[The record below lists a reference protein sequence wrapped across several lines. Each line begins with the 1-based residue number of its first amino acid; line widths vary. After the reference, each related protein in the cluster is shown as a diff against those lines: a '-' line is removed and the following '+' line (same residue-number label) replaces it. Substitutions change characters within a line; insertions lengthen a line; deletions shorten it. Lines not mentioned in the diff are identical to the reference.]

1 MRQFGIIVAC
11 VSLMALSA
19 SAYAESVTIAL
30 AQNAQ
35 APAVALEMSRTIEDE
50 ILNDYFD
57 GGHIVSNMPIAM
69 EGSSFKKKNFSVKEA
84 AFGYSDYVIAVY
96 LEYGPDEIKDEE
108 KKTSYAELR
117 SIVWRVVLVSSSKVV
132 DEKTIDATKLKIRD
146 FDPYKRARMIADQ
159 ISAASLAAVVR
170 SEQGGKK

>member
-1 MRQFGIIVAC
+1 MRSFEIIVAC
-11 VSLMALSA
+11 VSLMAISA
-19 SAYAESVTIAL
+19 AAYAESVTIAL

-35 APAVALEMSRTIEDE
+35 APVVALEMSRTIEDE

-57 GGHIVSNMPIAM
+57 GGHIVSNTPIAM

-96 LEYGPDEIKDEE
+96 LEYGPEEIKDTE

-117 SIVWRVVLVSSSKVV
+117 SIVWRVVLVSSSKIVE
-132 DEKTIDATKLKIRD
+132 EKTIDATKLKIRD

-159 ISAASLAAVVR
+159 VSAASLAAVLR